1 MKVSIVVGG
10 VEIQVEGLSWSQ
22 RQVKDLLG
30 EVAGIAV
37 ALEDAGYVEP
47 QPEPV
52 EPVRQRFGYTLD
64 AQTEIAEVIEPD
76 LSEYFE
82 EEEEDHKP
90 PM

>member
-10 VEIQVEGLSWSQ
+10 VEIQVEGLTWSQ

-37 ALEDAGYVEP
+37 AMEDAGLAE
-47 QPEPV
+47 PEPV
-52 EPVRQRFGYTLD
+52 RRSFGFSLGAD
-64 AQTEIAEVIEPD
+64 TEIAEVIEPD

-82 EEEEDHKP
+82 EEEEHQQP
-90 PM
+90 TE